1 MKISAFV
8 LTAASACWCVSG
20 SYGQV
25 ISSLVGLVV
34 VKSFSGL
41 HNGRP
46 DFVLGQ

>member
-8 LTAASACWCVSG
+8 LSGRASLAWRLSPAKWPGFTASEMGVEKLLSG
-20 SYGQV
+20 P
-25 ISSLVGLVV
+25 
-34 VKSFSGL
+34 